1 MKPLRVVIVDD
12 EAPARAKLRRYLQ
25 DDPQAELVRGGR
37 QWGAGRASHR
47 GVRPDVVLL
56 DVQMPVLDGFD
67 VLEALQA
74 KPLPHIIF
82 VTAHDAHAVRAFEV
96 RAVDYL
102 LKPVDRERLAE
113 ALERVADLSEAS
125 PALSGVL
132 EDRRAEAPMERFLVR
147 ERGRLLLVPLADV
160 NWVGAAGNYV
170 EVHTGSATHLV
181 RGTLTELEDRL
192 PTDRFARVHRSSI
205 VNLDRIKE
213 LQPWSHGDL
222 NIVLRDGTELRMS
235 RRYRD
240 RLGGTFGG

>member
-25 DDPQAELVRGGR
+25 DDPQADLVGEAANGEQAVHLIEEL
-37 QWGAGRASHR
+37 
-47 GVRPDVVLL
+47 RPDVVLL

-74 KPLPHIIF
+74 EPLPRIIF

-102 LKPVDRERLAE
+102 LKPVDRERLAD
-113 ALERVADLSEAS
+113 ALERVADLSEVA
-125 PALSGVL
+125 PAVSGVL

-147 ERGRLLLVPLADV
+147 ERGRLLLVPLTDV

-192 PTDRFARVHRSSI
+192 PRDRFARVHRSSI

-222 NIVLRDGTELRMS
+222 NIVLHDGTELRMS